1 MKRDRKRVAEF
12 LEIFELN
19 DLGASLPRDLSGGQR
34 QRVARARALICNPR
48 LLLLDEPFAALD
60 GFLRANMRRVLL
72 EVQARSHL
80 PIILI
85 THDPED
91 VATLAQTL
99 VVCEMGRIDR
109 KVSQEDLPGAL
120 ASCAYP

>member
-1 MKRDRKRVAEF
+1 VAEF

-19 DLGASLPRDLSGGQR
+19 DLGASLPRDPSGGQR
-34 QRVARARALICNPR
+34 QRVARALICNPR

-72 EVQARSHL
+72 EVQARFHL

-85 THDPED
+85 THDSED

-99 VVCEMGRIDR
+99 VVCKMGRIDR

-120 ASCAYP
+120 ASCAYT